1 MEAYPAVARTDWV
14 DDKKQKNFQWL
25 SQVRYY
31 WTALFHSMAVIVP
44 DYALI
49 SEIILYSCRFV
60 RARPLSAKIVGMYP
74 FGSEQLSSQY
84 RYDYGMRAVKT
95 VLILGTVSDLLT
107 MPRADDQALLNAVKE
122 SYVSMRLQH
131 AHKHIFYPDIS

>member
-31 WTALFHSMAVIVP
+31 WT
-44 DYALI
+44 
-49 SEIILYSCRFV
+49 
-60 RARPLSAKIVGMYP
+60 IVGMYP